1 MRTLR
6 SVSILAIAASF
17 VAGACGPGAANP
29 SAGAPSAAT
38 SGPTGEASAAAT
50 GQPYA
55 GTTISVL
62 APDNKPFQWYGT
74 QIDAF
79 TEATG
84 IKVTYQN
91 LPEAT
96 YPDQLTVKLTAK
108 DASFDA
114 FFYNARASHGFEAL
128 GGIAPLDDY
137 IGDAALTPESYD
149 YAGIPAAAQD
159 ICAVEGKHYCLNIH
173 GGSIILFYNKDMLA
187 AAGINSPPQTMD
199 ELMDAALKLKTPTQA
214 GFCMRATDGPNVYP
228 FTDIW
233 NKFTPYT
240 DNVRGTWFDADWR
253 PQVNAPTT
261 VEAVTFYQQILT
273 QAGPNGI
280 ANYSFPE
287 CLADMQQGKLALWL
301 DDASLQGSVEDAT
314 ASTVAGKVGYSAIPC
329 PPVNPDNCVSGAP
342 YSGYIN
348 ANAKNKEAAWL
359 FLTYMTSPEMQEASA
374 AEGVNPQPI
383 RTAVYDSDAL
393 SGTAPAD
400 YLEAVQYALDHLNG
414 AYKVLVPEEGEIS
427 AALGLALSRVVSG
440 QAQPA
445 DALADANETITDV
458 VTKAGHLQ

>member
-6 SVSILAIAASF
+6 SVSILALAASL
-17 VAGACGPGAANP
+17 VAGACGPGTASP
-29 SAGAPSAAT
+29 SVAPTSGAT
-38 SGPTGEASAAAT
+38 SGPTLDASPAAT

-62 APDNKPFQWYGT
+62 APDNRAFQWYGT

-79 TEATG
+79 TAATG
-84 IKVTYQN
+84 INVTYQN
-91 LPEAT
+91 LPEAS

-128 GGIAPLDDY
+128 GGVAGLDDY
-137 IGDAALTPESYD
+137 IGDPALTPESYD

-159 ICAVEGKHYCLNIH
+159 ICAVEGRTYCLNIH

-187 AAGINSPPQTMD
+187 AAGIDGPPQTTD
-199 ELMDAALKLKTPTQA
+199 ELMDAALELKTPTQA

-233 NKFTPYT
+233 NKFSPYT
-240 DNVRGTWFDADWR
+240 DNIKGTWFDAGWN
-253 PQVNAPTT
+253 PQINAATT

-287 CLADMQQGKLALWL
+287 CLADMQQGKLAMWL
-301 DDASLQGSVEDAT
+301 DDASLEGSVEDET
-314 ASTVAGKVGYSAIPC
+314 ASTVAGKVGYSSIPC
-329 PPVNPDNCVSGAP
+329 PPVNPDHCVSGAP

-359 FLTYMTSPEMQEASA
+359 FLTYLTSPEMQEASA
-374 AEGVNPQPI
+374 AAGVNPQPI
-383 RTAVYDSDAL
+383 RTATYDSAAL
-393 SGTAPAD
+393 AATAPAD
-400 YLEAVQYALDHLNG
+400 YLEAVQYALGHLNG
-414 AYKVLVPEEGEIS
+414 AYKVLAPEEGEIS
-427 AALGLALSRVVSG
+427 AAMGLALSRVVSG
-440 QAQPA
+440 QAEPA
-445 DALADANETITDV
+445 DALSDANETITDV
-458 VTKAGHLQ
+458 VTKAGYLQ